1 MISVS
6 NLKKNYGDIQAL
18 KGISFDIKQGE
29 FFGLLG
35 PNGAGK
41 TTTYPL

>member
-6 NLKKNYGDIQAL
+6 NLSKKYDSQQAL
-18 KGISFDIKQGE
+18 NGINFEIKEGE

-35 PNGAGK
+35 PNGA
-41 TTTYPL
+41 